1 MEVGKRDVKIVQ
13 INFSK
18 WCLIL
23 FPACSNTDPA
33 MKHILPIITITT
45 LAAAASAQSAA
56 APSGLSYNRVGLG
69 YNTDSKGYS
78 LSASALIGSSNFLVE
93 ADTTIG
99 GNTSGNGSDSVSLGY
114 VFKNVAL
121 GADATVAIGS
131 NESYGL
137 NVRKDL
143 GNNIELAVGYERQS
157 GVNVW
162 GAELAY
168 NVSKQIQLAVGFS
181 DASGSAS
188 TTDISVRYNF

>member
-1 MEVGKRDVKIVQ
+1 
-13 INFSK
+13 
-18 WCLIL
+18 
-23 FPACSNTDPA
+23 
-33 MKHILPIITITT
+33 MKHILPILTITT

-56 APSGLSYNRVGLG
+56 ASSGLSYNRVGLG

-78 LSASALIGSSNFLVE
+78 LTASALIGSSNFLVE
-93 ADTTIG
+93 AGTTIG
-99 GNTSGNGSDSVSLGY
+99 GNTSGNGVDSVSLGY

-121 GADATVAIGS
+121 GADATVSVGS
-131 NESYGL
+131 DESYGL

-143 GNNIELAVGYERQS
+143 GNNIELAVGYARQS

-168 NVSKQIQLAVGFS
+168 NVSKQIQLAVGYS

-188 TTDISVRYNF
+188 TTDVSVRYNF

>member
-1 MEVGKRDVKIVQ
+1 
-13 INFSK
+13 
-18 WCLIL
+18 
-23 FPACSNTDPA
+23 

-45 LAAAASAQSAA
+45 LAAAASAQTAA
-56 APSGLSYNRVGLG
+56 ASSGLSYNRVGVS
-69 YNTDSKGYS
+69 YNTDSKGFS

-99 GNTSGNGSDSVSLGY
+99 GSSSGNGVDSVSLGY

-121 GADATVAIGS
+121 GADATVSVGS

-143 GNNIELAVGYERQS
+143 GNNIELAVGYSREA

-168 NVSKQIQLAVGFS
+168 NVSKQIQVAVGYS

-188 TTDISVRYNF
+188 TSDISVRYNF

>member
-1 MEVGKRDVKIVQ
+1 
-13 INFSK
+13 
-18 WCLIL
+18 
-23 FPACSNTDPA
+23 
-33 MKHILPIITITT
+33 MKHILPILTITT

-56 APSGLSYNRVGLG
+56 ASSGLSYNRVGLG

-78 LSASALIGSSNFLVE
+78 LTASALIGSSNFLVE
-93 ADTTIG
+93 ADTSIG
-99 GNTSGNGSDSVSLGY
+99 GNTSGNGADSVSLGY

-143 GNNIELAVGYERQS
+143 GNNIELAVGYARES

-168 NVSKQIQLAVGFS
+168 NVSKQIQVAVGFV

>member
-1 MEVGKRDVKIVQ
+1 
-13 INFSK
+13 
-18 WCLIL
+18 
-23 FPACSNTDPA
+23 
-33 MKHILPIITITT
+33 MKHILPILTITT

-56 APSGLSYNRVGLG
+56 ASSGLSYNRVGLG

-93 ADTTIG
+93 AETTIG
-99 GNTSGNGSDSVSLGY
+99 GNTSGNGVDSVSLGY

-121 GADATVAIGS
+121 GADATVSVGS
-131 NESYGL
+131 DESYGL

-143 GNNIELAVGYERQS
+143 GNNIELAVGYARS
-157 GVNVW
+157 NGVNGW

-168 NVSKQIQLAVGFS
+168 NVSKQIQVAVGVS
-181 DASGSAS
+181 DTNAVGSSS

>member
-1 MEVGKRDVKIVQ
+1 
-13 INFSK
+13 
-18 WCLIL
+18 
-23 FPACSNTDPA
+23 
-33 MKHILPIITITT
+33 MKHILPILTITT

-56 APSGLSYNRVGLG
+56 ASSGLSYNRVGLG

-93 ADTTIG
+93 AETTIG
-99 GNTSGNGSDSVSLGY
+99 GNTSGNGVDSVSLGY

-121 GADATVAIGS
+121 GADATVSVGS
-131 NESYGL
+131 DESYGL

-143 GNNIELAVGYERQS
+143 GNNIELAVGYARSS
-157 GVNVW
+157 GVNGW

-168 NVSKQIQLAVGFS
+168 NVSKQIQVAVGVS
-181 DASGSAS
+181 DTNAAGSSS